1 MTPATPDSALLA
13 DPIALARDL
22 IRRPSVTPADAGALA
37 VLREALEALGFVC
50 RPMPFGDID
59 NLYARLGTGRPHLCF
74 AGHTDVVPVGDA
86 AAWSQPPFEAALRD
100 GVLIG
105 RGAADM
111 KSSIAA
117 FVAAVARAL
126 QGGAPA
132 GSISLLITGDEEGLA
147 EHGTKA
153 MVAALAAEGEIID
166 HCLVGEPTSSAVL
179 GDMIKIGRRG
189 SVGAIITVEGVQGHV
204 AYPQRAANPI
214 PVLVRLLSRL
224 QDRVLDDGYE
234 AFQPSNLE
242 ITSIDVG
249 NAASNVIPGRAEARL
264 NIRFNPGHTGTDLAA
279 WLKAEG
285 AAAGERF
292 AGKVTVETRING
304 EAFLTPRGAFTDVV
318 TRAVESVTGRAAEL
332 STTGGTSDAR
342 FIRALCPVVE
352 FGLVG
357 ATMHQVDEAAPVADI
372 HALTAIFERLIA
384 DYFEAF
390 G

>member
-1 MTPATPDSALLA
+1 MTRATLV

-37 VLREALEALGFVC
+37 VLREALGALGFVC
-50 RPMPFGDID
+50 RAMPFGDID
-59 NLYARLGTGRPHLCF
+59 NLYARLGTARPHLCF

-86 AAWSQPPFEAALRD
+86 DAWSRPPFEAAVD
-100 GVLIG
+100 GGVLIG

-117 FVAAVARAL
+117 FVAAVARGL
-126 QGGAPA
+126 GAGTPN

-153 MVAALAAEGEIID
+153 MVAALAAEGEVID

-189 SVGAIITVEGVQGHV
+189 SIGAIITIEGVQGHV

-214 PVLVRLLSRL
+214 PVLVRLLARL
-224 QDRVLDDGYE
+224 QAHVLDEGYE

-249 NAASNVIPGRAEARL
+249 NAASNVIPGRARARL
-264 NIRFNPGHTGTDLAA
+264 NIRFNPGHTGAALAA
-279 WLKAEG
+279 WLQAEG
-285 AAAGERF
+285 VAAGEGFSGR
-292 AGKVTVETRING
+292 VTVETRING

-318 TRAVESVTGRAAEL
+318 SRAVEAVTGRRPEL

-342 FIRALCPVVE
+342 FVRTLCPVVE

-357 ATMHQVDEAAPVADI
+357 ATMHQIDERAPVADI

-384 DYFEAF
+384 GYFEAF
-390 G
+390 GG